1 VILVH
6 SDVFAG
12 SQAAHEPVVD
22 AAEQLLFLV
31 CDANNSELRETVEVV
46 DDAWVFEL
54 VDLIEDDDRTRAVVL
69 LEPVDEFVVGRR
81 LAVNV
86 DGCAEIVEDL
96 VECSEAGIVPPAV
109 HVGGLD
115 VEDFLTKAFGDE
127 LRDTGLARP
136 AGPGD
141 DGGVGGFAVR
151 DGFEDAGEMVNFG
164 VTMLDFARDESSP
177 ENASIADHL
186 LLTDLFLV

>member
-1 VILVH
+1 VL
-6 SDVFAG
+6 AG
-12 SQAAHEPVVD
+12 PQPAHETVVD
-22 AAEQLLFLV
+22 AAEQFLLFV
-31 CDANNSELRETVEVV
+31 RDADDGELREAMEVV
-46 DDAWVFEL
+46 DNAWLFEL

-69 LEPVDEFVVGRR
+69 LEAVDEFVVGRR
-81 LAVNV
+81 LTVNV
-86 DGCAEIVEDL
+86 DGCTEIVEDL

-151 DGFEDAGEMVNFG
+151 DGFEDAGEMVNLG